1 MEIISAYTIIL
12 VMTVIG
18 AFGGYTLKL
27 ATASSDKIYSV
38 MFSKW
43 FYIGGALYVTS
54 ALLNIYVL
62 KLLPYTVVLPLTS
75 ITYIWTMIISYF
87 LLKENITKYKILG
100 IIFIML
106 GALFISL

>member
-1 MEIISAYTIIL
+1 MTI
-12 VMTVIG
+12 MG

-27 ATASSDKIYSV
+27 ATSSTDKIYSV

-43 FYIGGALYVTS
+43 FYIGGMLYVTS

-75 ITYIWTMIISYF
+75 ITYIWTLTISYF
-87 LLKENITKYKILG
+87 LLNEKITKYKIIG

-106 GALFISL
+106 GALFISI